1 MYKIYSKIVLKEK
14 EINAIEKK
22 MARVTKILPETV
34 TPKVNVKKEKDKYIA
49 LLSISF
55 LKNYIK
61 GKGMGD
67 NPVNAVNQAV
77 DDAIRKYR
85 KFKGKH
91 FEKQGKRISEHLSE
105 HLMEEKE
112 ENISMDSYEN
122 YSSSSD
128 IPTEITKVSNIKPKP
143 MTINEAL
150 KIIETTGNEFVA
162 FYDINGE
169 VSIVYKRNN
178 GYGILRG

>member
-1 MYKIYSKIVLKEK
+1 MYKVNSKEK
-14 EINAIEKK
+14 EAVDKK
-22 MARVTKILPETV
+22 MARLVKILPEKV
-34 TPKVNVKKEKDKYIA
+34 VPKVDIKKEKNKFIA
-49 LLSISF
+49 TVSFSF
-55 LKNYIK
+55 LRTYIK
-61 GKGMGD
+61 GEGTESS
-67 NPVNAVNQAV
+67 PINAVNSAV

-112 ENISMDSYEN
+112 ENISMDSYED